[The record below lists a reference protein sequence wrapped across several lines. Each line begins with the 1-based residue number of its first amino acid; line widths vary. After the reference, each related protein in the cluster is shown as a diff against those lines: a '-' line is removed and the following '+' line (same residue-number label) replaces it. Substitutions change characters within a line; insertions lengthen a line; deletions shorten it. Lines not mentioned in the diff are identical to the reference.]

1 MYIMDI
7 AAISTVMNQ
16 NRLSQEVSIRVLKMS
31 NDQASQIGQDIIK
44 MMEQSV
50 QPNLGGNIDI
60 KL

>member
-1 MYIMDI
+1 MDI